1 MAKEELDRILTI
13 SARVTR
19 WEEQDSPSY
28 DIKAL
33 EGEYDAAFRAASRV
47 EQRSEPEDE

>member
-19 WEEQDSPSY
+19 WEEEESPSY
-28 DIKAL
+28 EIKAL
-33 EGEYDAAFRAASRV
+33 EGEYEAAFRGASRADRRSQPE
-47 EQRSEPEDE
+47 EQ